1 MLKKIDPTFL
11 HFYWY
16 GVMMAIGAAGI
27 LLFMVPLCH
36 CNAEDP
42 PSIKIASIYALS
54 GVATESN
61 RPSVIGVREA
71 VTALNRR
78 GGILGR
84 PIKLIEIDNLSTP
97 IGSQV
102 AAQKAARMGVCAI
115 IGSAWSSHS
124 MAVARVAQE
133 EGIPMIS
140 NISTHPQVT
149 EIGNFVFRICFTDDD
164 QGEAMARFAGKALCA
179 KRAVICVNLN
189 SNYSLELAERFREI
203 FEASGGIVSSTL
215 EYKNHSTLAYFQ
227 TLVDGIKAL
236 APDVVFIPGFAESG
250 SIVNEMVKKGVTA
263 KPLGG
268 DGWDFGRFFETG
280 GASISRGYYCT
291 HWTATAPFDDA
302 SRDDPFYRQGDDP
315 IWAAEALGV
324 DAMNLLA
331 KAIEMAGTD
340 KDRDKLRR
348 IIAQMPPFKGV
359 TGEIQ
364 FDAVGNP
371 VKEVVIMEIRDGDPH
386 FYARFYAKRADQEL
400 RSLCGN

>member
-1 MLKKIDPTFL
+1 
-11 HFYWY
+11 
-16 GVMMAIGAAGI
+16 MMAAWVGGIIFFISSSRNCDAADKS
-27 LLFMVPLCH
+27 P
-36 CNAEDP
+36 
-42 PSIKIASIYALS
+42 IKIASIYALS

-102 AAQKAARMGVCAI
+102 AAKKAIQMGVCAI

-124 MAVARVAQE
+124 MAVAEVAQK

-149 EIGNFVFRICFTDDD
+149 QIGNFVFRICFTDDD
-164 QGEAMARFAGKALCA
+164 QGEAMARFARKTLCA
-179 KRAVICVNLN
+179 ERAVICVNLN
-189 SNYSLELAERFREI
+189 SNYSLVLAERFREI

-227 TLVDGIKAL
+227 TLVDDIKAL

-250 SIVNEMVKKGVTA
+250 PIVNEMVKKGVTA

-268 DGWDFGRFFETG
+268 DGWDFGRFFEAG

-331 KAIEMAGTD
+331 KAIEMVGTD

-348 IIAQMPPFKGV
+348 TIAQMPPFKGV

-371 VKEVVIMEIRDGDPH
+371 VKEVVIMEIRNGNPH